1 MIVEA
6 ERMSKAQ
13 QNKSYRKRC
22 HNDKNV
28 KDTSK
33 ISSSRIRKYSR
44 SRSRSR
50 SRDRD
55 RKYNTPNYSSQHR
68 TELKQTYCKSKDNDY
83 QQTMPTS
90 SCIKNWK
97 KTKNDGKR
105 CQVTELPAFEPEEID
120 LGNIN
125 STNEMDEDKGILT
138 ETEMNKLGARI
149 IKAELMG
156 DDVCLLLY

>member
-28 KDTSK
+28 KDTGK
-33 ISSSRIRKYSR
+33 ISSPRRKYSR

-50 SRDRD
+50 DRD
-55 RKYNTPNYSSQHR
+55 GKHNTSNYSSQYR

-83 QQTMPTS
+83 RLTMPTS

-97 KTKNDGKR
+97 KAKNDGKR
-105 CQVTELPAFEPEEID
+105 CQVTELPAPEPKEID

-125 STNEMDEDKGILT
+125 STNEMDEDTDILT
-138 ETEMNKLGARI
+138 EAEMNKLGARI

-156 DDVCLLLY
+156 DDVRLLFY